1 MNDSLR
7 TLQDLAKVLGRV
19 YDTVQFVRPLG
30 RLPRN
35 IGMPDWVAPTLALG
49 ALLSL
54 VVLSGIALA
63 SLATLVTSLFVAAMI
78 LDAVFGIAVE
88 IAS

>member
-7 TLQDLAKVLGRV
+7 MLQDLARTLTRV
-19 YDTVQFVRPLG
+19 YDTVQFVQPLG
-30 RLPRN
+30 RLPKG
-35 IGMPDWVAPTLALG
+35 IGLPDWIAPTLALG

-54 VVLSGIALA
+54 VVLSGVALA